1 MWRHSDHVIAQKTRF
16 SIFFPSLIS
25 PFHFILFSLSL
36 HHPIATINP
45 YLSRIERSGTFPE
58 KHRRKSGLKLEGRP
72 FAMPF
77 TGYLAGTKGSVHAK
91 FQHDPC
97 TYTDARM
104 LLRYEKVSP
113 NQPFCFCSLWN
124 APNVGLLSSIGF
136 RIDRWALLS
145 QEWMCGSYGKIR
157 EKRKILKISAYQG
170 AYVDSYCSEI
180 SENFQLCRG
189 SCGEHGV

>member
-58 KHRRKSGLKLEGRP
+58 KHRRKSALKLEGRP
-72 FAMPF
+72 FAMPL

-97 TYTDARM
+97 MYTDART

-136 RIDRWALLS
+136 RIDRWSLLS
-145 QEWMCGSYGKIR
+145 QEWMCGSYGETR

-170 AYVDSYCSEI
+170 AYVDSCCSFF
-180 SENFQLCRG
+180 SGTCF
-189 SCGEHGV
+189 VT